1 VQTHVWRLVKS
12 KYASS
17 AFDGEGARLFGGR
30 WNRVGTRVAYAASN
44 SALAVLEVLVHL
56 DGTTALSAYSLVE
69 AALPESAIE
78 DVEMAS
84 LQLGWNGSPVPPH
97 AQALGDEWVRAG
109 RSLALR
115 LPSAIVQGGGNILLN
130 PMHRDF
136 GRLEVVSAEPFAFDP
151 RLLRERGALDAP
163 A

>member
-1 VQTHVWRLVKS
+1 MRTQLRTHVWRLVKT

-30 WNRVGTRVAYAASN
+30 WNSVGTRVAYAASN

-69 AALPESAIE
+69 AALPEGTIE
-78 DVEMAS
+78 DVDIAS
-84 LQLGWNGSPVPPH
+84 LEPGWNGSPVPPH
-97 AQALGDEWVRAG
+97 AQAIGDEWVRAG

-115 LPSAIVQGGGNILLN
+115 LPSAIVPRGSNILLN

-136 GRLEVVSAEPFAFDP
+136 GRFEVVLVEPFSFDP
-151 RLLRERGALDAP
+151 RLLR
-163 A
+163 